1 MQFSLS
7 SPMPLV
13 SQSAPR
19 YLKMFSYSATIQ
31 SLAILPRHHLAT

>member
-13 SQSAPR
+13 SQSAQR
-19 YLKMFSYSATIQ
+19 YLKMFSYNATIQ